1 MNTKTPGEPGDVLL
15 VTGAAGNIGRSVAVA
30 AARKGGRLVLADH
43 PAASTGLDETAAAC
57 LAAGAAAT
65 HFAPFD
71 VTNVDEVRTQL
82 SAASAALGPATTVFN
97 NAGYQGS
104 FANIADYET
113 NDMRKVLAVNVEGVF
128 NVLQTAA
135 RELRSAGVSGSIVN
149 MASMAGVG
157 GAPNMSAYSASKAA
171 VIGLT
176 KSAAKDLASDG
187 IRVNAVSPG
196 FIGPGVMWDN
206 QVQAQADAT
215 SIYFDDDPVVV
226 AEQMLNSVPLRRY
239 GSLEEV
245 ANTVMFLLSGQSSFL
260 TGINIE
266 ISGGGN

>member
-1 MNTKTPGEPGDVLL
+1 MTQRNPVLL
-15 VTGAAGNIGRSVAVA
+15 VTGAAGNIGRSVAVRA
-30 AARKGGRLVLADH
+30 AASGHRLVLADH
-43 PAASTGLDETAAAC
+43 PGAVTKLDETAAAC
-57 LAAGAAAT
+57 TKAGAGDIQL
-65 HFAPFD
+65 APFD
-71 VTNVDEVRTQL
+71 VTDADAVATQL
-82 SAASAALGPATTVFN
+82 AAASAALGPATLVFN

-104 FANIADYET
+104 FTNLVDYDLA
-113 NDMRKVLAVNVEGVF
+113 DMRKVLAVNVEGVF
-128 NVLQTAA
+128 TVLQAAA
-135 RELRSAGVSGSIVN
+135 RELTSAGVGGSIVN

-176 KSAAKDLASDG
+176 KSAAKDLAAAD

-206 QVQAQADAT
+206 QVQAQASVD
-215 SIYFDDDPVVV
+215 SIYFDDDPTVV
-226 AEQMLNSVPLRRY
+226 ADQMINSVPLRRY

-245 ANTVMFLLSGQSSFL
+245 ADTVLFLLSGQSSFL